1 MTNDD
6 DADEITLT
14 LTKAEAEALNR
25 LALDAAYRRFAGL
38 KDGDMGLPEKLDP
51 ATTARAVD
59 KLQRVIIPD
68 LPESSTVT
76 FLLKQT
82 EVI

>member
-1 MTNDD
+1 MTDD
-6 DADEITLT
+6 DEADEITLT

-38 KDGDMGLPEKLDP
+38 EDGDMGLSEKLDP

-76 FLLKQT
+76 YLLKKT